1 LLLAIGFTPKEG
13 DATYLS
19 LKDDADLQVLKDTK
33 QKLEKAFVAFG

>member
-13 DATYLS
+13 DPTHLS

-33 QKLEKAFVAFG
+33 KKLEKAFVAFG